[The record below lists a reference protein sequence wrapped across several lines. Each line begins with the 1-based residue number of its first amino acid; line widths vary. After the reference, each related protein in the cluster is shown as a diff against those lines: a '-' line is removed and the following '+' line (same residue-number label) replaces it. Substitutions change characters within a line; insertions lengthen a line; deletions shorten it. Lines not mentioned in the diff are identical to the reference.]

1 MNAKKAKLLR
11 KTVYGNIDYKERAY
25 ETLSNGQVINSEISL
40 RSIYQKSKRRY
51 EEDKFKKMG

>member
-11 KTVYGNIDYKERAY
+11 KMVYGNIDYKERAY